1 MHPDFK
7 DVAQIVKC
15 DRLAVREAL
24 DEQFQK
30 TSEELAEIVNP
41 QKFISFPTQRL
52 LESINIAEEKAK
64 ELVDRLHDI
73 RRAKVYIHEFY
84 MDKERR
90 FEVLEL
96 NSSKPMAE
104 EVIRIA
110 RDAGLTDKYSAP
122 SMACPGN
129 RR

>member
-15 DRLAVREAL
+15 DRLAVRKAL
-24 DEQFQK
+24 DEQFQQ
-30 TSEELAEIVNP
+30 TAEELAEIVNP
-41 QKFISFPTQRL
+41 QKFISFPTLRQ
-52 LESINIAEEKAK
+52 LESIDTAEAKAR
-64 ELVDRLHDI
+64 ELIDRLHDI

-84 MDKERR
+84 LDKEKR

-96 NSSKPMAE
+96 NSEKSMAE

-110 RDAGLTDKYSAP
+110 REAGLTDKYSAP
-122 SMACPGN
+122 SIACPGN